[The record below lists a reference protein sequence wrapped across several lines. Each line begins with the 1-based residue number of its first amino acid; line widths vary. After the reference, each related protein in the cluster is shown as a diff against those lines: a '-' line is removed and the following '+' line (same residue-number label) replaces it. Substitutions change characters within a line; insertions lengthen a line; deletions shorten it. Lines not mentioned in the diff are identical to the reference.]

1 MKKYSDYLCQY
12 LFDLGYTNCF
22 FVAGGNIMHL
32 IGSASEK
39 FAMIPVVNE
48 VAAGIAVEYFN
59 ASQNDKKAFAL
70 VTAGPGLTNIVTA
83 IAGAY
88 FESREL
94 LVIGGQVKVSDLS
107 QNQVRQRGIQEIDGA
122 ELVKSICKLSTR
134 IDIPLEKNTFIKY
147 CKISSEPRMGPVFI
161 EIPLDVQASVVDFKI
176 LDKDYDDKFEHNF
189 PPKIDEEKINQVSKY
204 LKNSYRPI
212 ILLGG
217 GLQRF
222 GNSIKIF
229 NEKISKLNIP
239 VMTTW
244 NALDRIDSNNP
255 FYFGRPDTWGQRY
268 ANVLIQQSD
277 LLITVG
283 AKLGIQQT
291 GFNWKSFIPNGKI
304 IQIDCDENE
313 LNKGHPEVDL
323 KMLYDANDF
332 IEKILSID
340 YFAPNEWLSL
350 CENVK
355 NLLPL
360 NDPSNITQ
368 DGYLSPYFFVEKL
381 SKICKTNDVIV
392 PCSSGG
398 ASTVMM
404 QAFLQKQGQVVINN
418 KALASMGYGLSGAI
432 GASIAN
438 PQKRTILIE
447 GDGGFSQNLQEIATA
462 VANNLN
468 LKIFIFENSGY
479 ASIRMTQK
487 NYFGGKY
494 VGCDTNTGLGFPN
507 WFKLFDAY
515 GVEAIEINNEN
526 FIVDK
531 NFIDL
536 FNNDKCVAF
545 IVRIDPEQTYFP
557 KISSRVREDGG
568 MESNP
573 LHLMTPDLE
582 PELAKKVFKYID
594 YEKKS

>member
-1 MKKYSDYLCQY
+1 MKKYSDLICDY
-12 LFDLGYTNCF
+12 LFDIGYTHCF
-22 FVAGGNIMHL
+22 FVGGGNIMHL

-39 FAMIPVVNE
+39 FVMIPVVNE

-59 ASQNDKKAFAL
+59 ASQNEKKAFAL

-94 LVIGGQVKVSDLS
+94 LVIGGQVKTDDLS
-107 QNQVRQRGIQEIDGA
+107 RNQVRQRGIQEIDGV
-122 ELVKSICKLSTR
+122 ELVKSICKLSIR
-134 IDIPLEKNTFIKY
+134 LDNVLEKNTFIKY
-147 CKISSEPRMGPVFI
+147 CKISSEARMGPVFI
-161 EIPLDVQASVVDFKI
+161 EIPLDVQAKIVDSKTLEKSHEQEIKNFELAKI
-176 LDKDYDDKFEHNF
+176 S
-189 PPKIDEEKINQVSKY
+189 EEELHQVSSY
-204 LKNSYRPI
+204 LKNSRRPI

-217 GLQRF
+217 GFQRF
-222 GNSIKIF
+222 GDSIKIF
-229 NEKISKLNIP
+229 DEKISRLNIP

-244 NALDRIDSNNP
+244 NALDRIDSDHP
-255 FYFGRPDTWGQRY
+255 LYFGRPDNWGQRY
-268 ANVLIQQSD
+268 SNILLQQSD
-277 LLITVG
+277 LLIAVG
-283 AKLGIQQT
+283 AKLSFQQT

-313 LNKGHPEVDL
+313 LNKGHPHVDFPL
-323 KMLYDANDF
+323 AVDANDF
-332 IEKILSID
+332 IEKMLLID
-340 YFAPNEWLSL
+340 YFAPNEWLSFCL
-350 CENVK
+350 EVK

-360 NDPSNITQ
+360 DDSNNKNKEQ
-368 DGYLSPYFFVEKL
+368 YLSPYKFVEKL
-381 SKICKTNDVIV
+381 SKISTNHDVII

-404 QAFLQKQGQVVINN
+404 QAFLQKKGQIVINN

-432 GASIAN
+432 GASIAYQ
-438 PQKRTILIE
+438 QKRTILIE

-507 WFKLFDAY
+507 WLKLFDAY

-526 FIVDK
+526 FINDK
-531 NFIDL
+531 SFLDG

-557 KISSRVREDGG
+557 KISSRIRVDGG

-573 LHLMTPDLE
+573 LHLMSPDL
-582 PELAKKVFKYID
+582 PNELAKKVFKYID